1 MTDNN
6 VISGGAAVGGDI
18 GILHSIV
25 LSDILE
31 RIRLGASIQNI
42 GSKLNGSLYQPMNFS
57 IGATYSNGFFD
68 GDRNSNLDIAYS
80 VGFQLDKL
88 MVPAV
93 PNYDSTRIIIA
104 DQDPTNRNVF
114 SNLFSTWSDAPG
126 GFSENIKQLRYTLF
140 AETILNKIIA
150 FRAGYTHENPN
161 YGNRRYLA
169 VGAGIKWTYGENDY
183 KVNLAYVQPIGPMA
197 SNSPLRN
204 TLSLQFL
211 LEFGKY

>member
-1 MTDNN
+1 
-6 VISGGAAVGGDI
+6 GDI
-18 GILHSIV
+18 GVLHNFV
-25 LSDILE
+25 LTDQLE

-42 GSKLNGSLYQPMNFS
+42 GSKLNGSIYQPMNFS

-80 VGFQLDKL
+80 VGFQLDKP

-93 PNYDSTRIIIA
+93 PIYDNAGKIIA
-104 DQDPTNRNVF
+104 GQDPTNRNVF

-140 AETILNKIIA
+140 AETIFNKLLA
-150 FRAGYTHENPN
+150 LRTGYTHENPN
-161 YGNRRYLA
+161 YGNRSYLA
-169 VGAGIKWTYGENDY
+169 VGAGLKWAYEESDY
-183 KVNLAYVQPIGPMA
+183 RVNLSYIQPIGPMA

-204 TLSLQFL
+204 TFSLQFL
-211 LEFGKY
+211 FDFGNN